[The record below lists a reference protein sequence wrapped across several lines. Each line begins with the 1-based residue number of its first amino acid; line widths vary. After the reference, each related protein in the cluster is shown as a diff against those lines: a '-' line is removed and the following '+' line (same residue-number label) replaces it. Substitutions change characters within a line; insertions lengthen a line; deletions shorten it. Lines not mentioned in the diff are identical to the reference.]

1 MSHGVLELKNYFRL
15 MHTRGAMDT
24 KRDSLDSGVGEDCES
39 LEGTVSKCTV
49 HTVLFAVHH
58 AV

>member
-1 MSHGVLELKNYFRL
+1 MLELKNYFRL

-39 LEGTVSKCTV
+39 LEGTVSKCT
-49 HTVLFAVHH
+49 HCILFAVHH